1 VPSIFIPHIKAKAY
15 HKYKP
20 PTPRPKMAANTKGSA
35 KTRFLIISDTHD
47 GFQGSSAGPYADARG
62 SFRPPFPKADVL
74 LHSGDLTMV
83 GTMPQYRNT
92 IAMLK
97 GMDAELKLVIAGNH
111 DLSLHG
117 DYYRTDQMARNI
129 QGEAAYDADTAREA
143 HELWTGQEAK
153 DAGIT
158 YLTEGLYTFE
168 LSNGAKFSVYASPW
182 QPAFFDWAFN
192 YPHEEDRWNPP
203 HLVTGKMPQGKLHT
217 GKNIVPAPP
226 ERDPHPIPEGAQ
238 VDIMI
243 THGPAWKHLDKC
255 MNGVEAG
262 CPQLLRALDRVRP
275 RLHCFGHIHE
285 AWGCE
290 RVAWQ
295 TDKSK
300 GNGEYGEATETIGTA
315 LVEGDSDVQTPFDAA
330 VLERRAAY
338 VDISSDSGRPLQ
350 YGEETLLVNS
360 CIMSV
365 KYNASYAGWLVDMD
379 LPLK

>member
-1 VPSIFIPHIKAKAY
+1 M
-15 HKYKP
+15 
-20 PTPRPKMAANTKGSA
+20 TDNTKGVA
-35 KTRFLIISDTHD
+35 KTRVFIISDTHD
-47 GFQGSSAGPYADARG
+47 GFQGSSAEPYADEHG

-74 LHSGDLTMV
+74 LHSGDLTMT
-83 GTMPQYRNT
+83 GTMHQYRNT

-117 DYYRTDQMARNI
+117 DYYRTDPMAKRI
-129 QGEAAYDADTAREA
+129 QGERAYDAEIAKAAE
-143 HELWTGQEAK
+143 ELWTGPEAK
-153 DAGIT
+153 EAGIT
-158 YLTEGLYTFE
+158 YLTEGLHIFE
-168 LSNGAKFSVYASPW
+168 LSNGAKFTVYASPW

-203 HLVTGKMPQGKLHT
+203 HLVSGKVPK
-217 GKNIVPAPP
+217 GKNPAGKDIIPAPP

-243 THGPAWKHLDKC
+243 THGPPWQHLDKC
-255 MNGVEAG
+255 DNGVEAG

-300 GNGEYGEATETIGTA
+300 GDGEYGETTETIGSVQ
-315 LVEGDSDVQTPFDAA
+315 VEGDSNVQAPTDAS
-330 VLERRAAY
+330 VLKRRAAY
-338 VDISSDSGRPLQ
+338 LDVTSESGRPLQ
-350 YGEETLLVNS
+350 YGQETLLVNS
-360 CIMSV
+360 CIMSLR
-365 KYNASYAGWLVDMD
+365 YSASYAGWLVDMD
-379 LPLK
+379 LPSK